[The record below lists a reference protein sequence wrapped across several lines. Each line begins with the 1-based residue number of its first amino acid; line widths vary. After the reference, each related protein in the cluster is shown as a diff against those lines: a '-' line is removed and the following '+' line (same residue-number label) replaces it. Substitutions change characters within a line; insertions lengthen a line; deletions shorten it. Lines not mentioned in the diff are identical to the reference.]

1 MISYN
6 NKNKNNLCSYTCEK
20 MDPDQYKF
28 ILKTKIIKN
37 IDTLYEIIN
46 DEEESILIEKKR
58 KDTEVNP
65 KGFLRDILTKYVVN
79 NIFNNKKENDI
90 IHIINIIMKHLF
102 EEYYIKTGVRLL
114 FVYRGGNILNLYK
127 TNFEQYLPGIAR
139 EYLKEEFDQFFKI
152 SDIDFYTVIDRG
164 EYLDKNKVKEI
175 NKDIQ
180 IMCYYGLYV
189 ARVFIMNDETLFEF
203 CKFNNEYLKK
213 QFLEI
218 VNEFNEKKEESGKK
232 EVKKS
237 NFIGLG
243 FNKNVFVTNPIHANI
258 NDCENEFIKGMK
270 ENVLEDFIKFGKCGR
285 SDINI
290 DIDESNKN
298 MIINKVKYELPD
310 LFTEKFSDLTDKL
323 VKKDKILDFYIS
335 NNNKI
340 LNLERSQ
347 SFSLS
352 RLMINFMVIF
362 ERDGK
367 IGFTNASSEL
377 FDLSIG
383 DPDDSGYEIY
393 ISKNLTKYKFKY
405 DNDKQDTIWIPK
417 IDTTILDLL
426 NILYTNYPW
435 NADKY
440 EKRLYRL
447 LLLIF
452 VDQLSKNSI
461 YTVLRNMRSNKMRE
475 NIDDDNIDFEYLK
488 YKNKQMKKDL
498 LKKDVKNYNQYVLLF
513 NNIIKKL
520 EKVLIKIKKYINTL
534 GKFEKEDI
542 LL

>member
-1 MISYN
+1 MLSYD
-6 NKNKNNLCSYTCEK
+6 NKIRNNLCSYTCNK
-20 MDPDQYKF
+20 INIDDYKLITRSKF
-28 ILKTKIIKN
+28 LKN
-37 IDTLYEIIN
+37 ITYLHDVIN
-46 DEEESILIEKKR
+46 DEENVVSIEKKR

-65 KGFLRDILTKYVVN
+65 KGFMRDILTKYVVN

-90 IHIINIIMKHLF
+90 IHIINKIMKELY
-102 EEYYIKTGVRLL
+102 EEYYKKTGIRLL

-127 TNFEQYLPGIAR
+127 TNFEEYLPGIAR

-152 SDIDFYTVIDRG
+152 SDIDFYTVIEKG
-164 EYLDKNKVKEI
+164 EKLEKDVVKDI

-180 IMCYYGLYV
+180 ILCYYGLYV
-189 ARVFIMNDETLFEF
+189 ARVFIMNDDSLFEF

-213 QFLEI
+213 QFLQL
-218 VNEFNEKKEESGKK
+218 VDEFNEKKGESGNKY
-232 EVKKS
+232 VKNS

-243 FNKNVFVTNPIHANI
+243 FNRNVFVKQPIEVKVNTV
-258 NDCENEFIKGMK
+258 EKEFIEGMR
-270 ENVLEDFIKFGKCGR
+270 ENVLEDYIRNSKCGR
-285 SDINI
+285 TDINI
-290 DIDESNKN
+290 NIDDDNKK
-298 MIINKVKYELPD
+298 MFINKVDYNIPD
-310 LFTEKFSDLTDKL
+310 IFSEKFSELTMDL
-323 VKKDKILDFYIS
+323 VKKDRILDFYIS

-340 LNLERSQ
+340 INIERSQ

-352 RLMINFMVIF
+352 RLMINFMVIY

-367 IGFTNASSEL
+367 KGFTNASSEL

-393 ISKNLTKYKFKY
+393 ISKNLTKYKYKY
-405 DNDKQDTIWIPK
+405 NENKEDIIWIPK
-417 IDTTILDLL
+417 IDTTLLDLL

-461 YTVLRNMRSNKMRE
+461 YTVLKNMKSNRVRQR
-475 NIDDDNIDFEYLK
+475 IDDDEIDFEYLR
-488 YKNKQMKKDL
+488 YKNKEMRKDL
-498 LKKDVKNYNQYVLLF
+498 NNKEMKNYDNYIILF
-513 NNIIKKL
+513 ESIIKKL
-520 EKVLIKIKKYINTL
+520 EKVLVKIKIYIRNL

>member
-258 NDCENEFIKGMK
+258 NDCENEFIEGMK

>member
-1 MISYN
+1 MLSYD
-6 NKNKNNLCSYTCEK
+6 NKIRNNLCSYTCNK
-20 MDPDQYKF
+20 INIDDYKLITRSKF
-28 ILKTKIIKN
+28 LKN
-37 IDTLYEIIN
+37 ITYLHDVIN
-46 DEEESILIEKKR
+46 DEENVVSIEKKR

-65 KGFLRDILTKYVVN
+65 KGFMRDILTKYVVN

-90 IHIINIIMKHLF
+90 IHIINKIMKELY
-102 EEYYIKTGVRLL
+102 EEYYKKTGIRLL

-127 TNFEQYLPGIAR
+127 TNFEEYLPGIAR

-152 SDIDFYTVIDRG
+152 SDIDFYTVIEKG
-164 EYLDKNKVKEI
+164 EKLQKDVVKDI

-180 IMCYYGLYV
+180 ILCYYGLYV
-189 ARVFIMNDETLFEF
+189 ARVFIMNDDSLFEF

-213 QFLEI
+213 QFLQL
-218 VNEFNEKKEESGKK
+218 VDEFNEKKGESGNKY
-232 EVKKS
+232 VKNS

-243 FNKNVFVTNPIHANI
+243 FNRNVFVKQPIEVKVNTV
-258 NDCENEFIKGMK
+258 EKEFIEGMR
-270 ENVLEDFIKFGKCGR
+270 ENVLEDYIRNSKCGR
-285 SDINI
+285 TDINI
-290 DIDESNKN
+290 NIDDDNKK
-298 MIINKVKYELPD
+298 MFINKVDYNIPD
-310 LFTEKFSDLTDKL
+310 IFSEKFSELTMDL
-323 VKKDKILDFYIS
+323 VKKDRILDFYIS

-340 LNLERSQ
+340 INIERSQ

-352 RLMINFMVIF
+352 RLMINFMVIY

-367 IGFTNASSEL
+367 KGFTNASSEL

-393 ISKNLTKYKFKY
+393 ISKNLTKYKYKY
-405 DNDKQDTIWIPK
+405 NENKEDIIWIPK
-417 IDTTILDLL
+417 IDTTLLDLL

-461 YTVLRNMRSNKMRE
+461 YTVLKNMKSNRVRQR
-475 NIDDDNIDFEYLK
+475 IDDDEIDFEYLR
-488 YKNKQMKKDL
+488 YKNKEMRKDL
-498 LKKDVKNYNQYVLLF
+498 NNKEMKNYDNYIILF
-513 NNIIKKL
+513 ESIIKKL
-520 EKVLIKIKKYINTL
+520 EKVLVKIKIYIRNL